1 MSDSRMRKSMRT
13 SLRRRGKKLQE
24 ILPGDFES
32 WDRAKCL
39 EMIANGDEKAY
50 FAEYKLGVEAL
61 LANEV
66 EEAKTRFLSVSEKQP
81 DFIPERIHLALAEIF
96 SKQKQWK
103 EALQHF
109 KAQYKFSSDKYAT
122 RMGIGKCFKKLGDEE
137 SAVKSYENAI
147 ANNPDKDYLCFYKLG
162 QLMMKQNKTKEAIDN
177 FVKALSLN
185 TTSFKILLRLG

>member
-66 EEAKTRFLSVSEKQP
+66 EEAKTRFLSVSEK
-81 DFIPERIHLALAEIF
+81 
-96 SKQKQWK
+96 
-103 EALQHF
+103 
-109 KAQYKFSSDKYAT
+109 
-122 RMGIGKCFKKLGDEE
+122 
-137 SAVKSYENAI
+137 
-147 ANNPDKDYLCFYKLG
+147 
-162 QLMMKQNKTKEAIDN
+162 
-177 FVKALSLN
+177 
-185 TTSFKILLRLG
+185 